1 MSDNFKKILNTFNQ
15 TDKVIAIFF
24 FLIVQNKFW
33 CIKSKNLQYYPSVI
47 YLKTEQETFHYL
59 SPDFNQF
66 FFGEQAQSETYPY
79 ELVRWKYTAIKQVS
93 SFSVRSFCILFLVTD
108 CTACQWLLQLLS
120 SYFTNGERDQAWQ
133 GMLFL

>member
-79 ELVRWKYTAIKQVS
+79 ELVR
-93 SFSVRSFCILFLVTD
+93 
-108 CTACQWLLQLLS
+108 
-120 SYFTNGERDQAWQ
+120 
-133 GMLFL
+133 